1 MDLSPRNRPSTNPA
15 IAITNP
21 RSEANPAMSQ
31 AYEQAVAYLYGRIN
45 YERTADTAPY
55 PFRLRRMSE
64 LLDRLDLRGIAGS
77 DIPVVHIAGTK
88 GKGSTSSMVASMLT
102 AGGFRTGLYTSPHL
116 VRLEERFTVDGII
129 AKPEAVVE
137 LVHSIRDEIDRMAK
151 TDLGPPTFFEVV
163 TAMALMHFRNSRCQA
178 VVLEVGL
185 GGKLDSTNVCV
196 PAVTAITSIG
206 FDHQHILG
214 NTLAEIAAQKAGII
228 KSVAPVVSGVIPD
241 EPRQVI
247 EQVARDKQT
256 ELIAINRDFSV
267 RYHADPPDQAD
278 VSTPDASSADS
289 WMASFDLIS
298 HHPRVE
304 SRSQW
309 PLPLDGEHQSRN
321 AAVACVIL
329 DLLKSRRA
337 TVDSGQQRSGLA
349 NVRVAG
355 RVERFRVSP
364 QVDII
369 LDTAHNVDSIEA
381 LCRCIQKRAKDRPV
395 IIVFGTSRDKEHV
408 PMLSQLCELADHMI
422 LTRYH
427 GNPRYRD
434 PLELQRDLPVGTQV
448 NVTIIDQP
456 LDAVQAALDQDAGPK
471 LVVICGSFFLAA
483 EVRPMLEATFAS

>member
-1 MDLSPRNRPSTNPA
+1 MN
-15 IAITNP
+15 
-21 RSEANPAMSQ
+21 E
-31 AYEQAVAYLYGRIN
+31 AYEQAIAYLYGRIN
-45 YERTADTAPY
+45 YERTADTVPY

-64 LLDRLDLRGIAGS
+64 LLDCLDLRGVAGA

-116 VRLEERFTVDGII
+116 VRLEERFTVDGQL
-129 AKPEAVVE
+129 AQPQTVVD
-137 LVHSIRDEIDRMAK
+137 LVQSIRGEVDRMAA
-151 TDLGPPTFFEVV
+151 TDLGSPTFFEVV
-163 TAMALMHFRNSRCQA
+163 TAMALMHFRNSGCQA

-185 GGKLDSTNVCV
+185 GGKLDSTNVCI

-228 KSVAPVVSGVIPD
+228 KPIAPVVSGVIHD

-247 EQVARDKQT
+247 EDVAREKQT
-256 ELIAINRDFSV
+256 ELLAIDRDFSV
-267 RYHADPPDQAD
+267 RYHPDPRAEADG
-278 VSTPDASSADS
+278 SSPNQTLADS

-304 SRSQW
+304 SRSRW

-337 TVDSGQQRSGLA
+337 AVDLDRQRSGLA
-349 NVRVAG
+349 SVRVAG

-381 LCRCIQKRAKDRPV
+381 LCRCIQKRAQGRPV
-395 IIVFGTSRDKEHV
+395 TIVFGTSRDKEHV
-408 PMLSQLCELADHMI
+408 PMLRQLCELADHMI

-427 GNPRYRD
+427 GNPRYRETA
-434 PLELQRDLPVGTQV
+434 ELQRDLPAGTQV
-448 NVTIIDQP
+448 KATIIEQP
-456 LDAVQAALDQDAGPK
+456 LEALQVALDQDAGAK
-471 LVVICGSFFLAA
+471 LIVVCGSFFLAA
-483 EVRPMLEATFAS
+483 EVRPMLEATFEKSFRGIRLSGDLSSQEGR